1 MNPFQI
7 ARRGLVQIT
16 AVIVSVVAFTAAW
29 ADPPGRVAR
38 LSEFAGDVQ
47 IAQGNNTGWQ
57 PISRNYPITAGDN
70 VWVSEGGRAEL
81 DVGPV
86 QVWLS
91 GGANVYFDR
100 FDDHT
105 LNARLSTGAIAVRIR
120 QWESGDT
127 MMVSTP
133 HGEISFAQPG
143 LYFVSAGNANLPSV
157 VNARF
162 GQAELNAFGRRQWV
176 SRGEALAFDGRGV
189 IPERYASGYYS
200 GGFDGW
206 VVARDRRAERWEARN
221 RDVGNPWMIGV
232 RDLDDHGYWEES
244 YEYGRVW
251 YPRAISTNWAPY
263 RYGLW
268 SYVQPWGWTWVDD
281 APWGFAPF
289 HYGRWVRLGSRWA
302 WTPGTYVG
310 RAVYA
315 PALVSFYGGNGWS
328 VNASVGPSYSWVPL
342 GWNEPYAPWYTYSPN
357 YWRHVNRPYVRN
369 VAEDPW
375 RPPTHI
381 HAGVPGAITAVAAA
395 TFLGGRHIAQNQI
408 RTVTEVDVRSAP
420 PARIN
425 ELVPIPR
432 MGRGGIDPNP
442 IVRQQQPPIQSSVQ
456 PQPQRGAGQAVFGAA
471 PPTVYAVERGATTS
485 NAPLPN
491 TAVVQP
497 RVWQDPNPVA
507 PRANVGREVVQGDRR
522 GAPQFAQPGQPTP
535 VAPAVQSYPNPQLQ
549 QIQPQPQQPL
559 QPSAPPAVVN
569 RAAPAIERVV
579 PPQPEAPRPRDRSER
594 LERKPA
600 YEPRAAAPVVN
611 PLPVPAPVPVNAVAP
626 TNRAAPPV
634 NVAQPPQQVQ
644 PQPQAQP
651 KPGQYAPEMQ
661 RQAELRAQ
669 QVQPQPQAQPQP
681 ARPAPPPN
689 AERVHAVERRQS
701 KVKEVGAREQ
711 Q

>member
-1 MNPFQI
+1 MNPIRI
-7 ARRGLVQIT
+7 ARHGLAQIT
-16 AVIVSVVAFTAAW
+16 AVIVSFVALTAGW

-70 VWVSEGGRAEL
+70 IWVSEGGRAEL

-100 FDDHT
+100 FDDRT
-105 LNARLSTGAIAVRIR
+105 LNARLSSGAIAVRIR
-120 QWESGDT
+120 QWESGDA
-127 MMVSTP
+127 MCVSTE

-162 GQAELNAFGRRQWV
+162 GQAELNSYGRRQWV

-189 IPERYASGYYS
+189 IPERYANGYYS

-206 VVARDRRAERWEARN
+206 VVARDRRAERWEIRN
-221 RDVGNPWMIGV
+221 RDVSNPWLIGV
-232 RDLDDHGYWEES
+232 RDLDDHGYWEQS

-251 YPRAISTNWAPY
+251 YPRAISSNWAPY
-263 RYGLW
+263 RYGRW
-268 SYVQPWGWTWVDD
+268 SHVQPWGWTWVDD

-289 HYGRWVRLGSRWA
+289 HYGRWVRLGGRWA
-302 WTPGTYVG
+302 WTPGNYAG

-328 VNASVGPSYSWVPL
+328 VSASVGPSYSWVPL

-369 VAEDPW
+369 IAEDPW

-395 TFLGGRHIAQNQI
+395 TFLGGRHIAQNHI
-408 RTVTEVDVRSAP
+408 RTVTELDVLNAP
-420 PARIN
+420 PARVN
-425 ELVPIPR
+425 EIIPMPR
-432 MGRGGIDPNP
+432 GGRGIDPNP
-442 IVRQQQPPIQSSVQ
+442 IIRQQQQPIQPAIQAQ

-471 PPTVYAVERGATTS
+471 PPTVYAVERSAATS
-485 NAPLPN
+485 RVPVPN

-507 PRANVGREVVQGDRR
+507 PRANVGREIVQGDRR
-522 GAPQFAQPGQPTP
+522 GAPQFAQPAQPTP
-535 VAPAVQSYPNPQLQ
+535 IAPAVQSYPNPQLQ
-549 QIQPQPQQPL
+549 QIQPQPQSQQP
-559 QPSAPPAVVN
+559 QRPSAPPAVIN
-569 RAAPAIERVV
+569 RAAPANERMV
-579 PPQPEAPRPRDRSER
+579 PPQPEAPRSRDRFER
-594 LERKPA
+594 QDRKPA
-600 YEPRAAAPVVN
+600 YEPRAAAPAVN
-611 PLPVPAPVPVNAVAP
+611 MPAMPAPVPMNAVAP
-626 TNRAAPPV
+626 PNRAAPPV
-634 NVAQPPQQVQ
+634 NVAQPQQ
-644 PQPQAQP
+644 
-651 KPGQYAPEMQ
+651 
-661 RQAELRAQ
+661 
-669 QVQPQPQAQPQP
+669 QAQPQVQRQP
-681 ARPAPPPN
+681 VRPAAPPN
-689 AERVHAVERRQS
+689 TERAPAVEYRQS
-701 KVKEVGAREQ
+701 KVKEIGAREQ
-711 Q
+711 

>member
-1 MNPFQI
+1 MNPIQI
-7 ARRGLVQIT
+7 TRRGFAQIT
-16 AVIVSVVAFTAAW
+16 AVIVSVVALTATW

-47 IAQGNNTGWQ
+47 IAQGNNSGWQ

-127 MMVSTP
+127 MMVSTE

-157 VNARF
+157 VNARY

-189 IPERYASGYYS
+189 IPERYASGYYN

-206 VVARDRRAERWEARN
+206 VVARDRRVERWESRN

-263 RYGLW
+263 RYGRW

-328 VNASVGPSYSWVPL
+328 VNASIGPSYSWVPL

-369 VAEDPW
+369 IAEDPW

-381 HAGVPGAITAVAAA
+381 HAAVPGAITAVAAA

-408 RTVTEVDVRSAP
+408 RTVTEIDVRNAP

-425 ELVPIPR
+425 EMVPTPR
-432 MGRGGIDPNP
+432 VGRGGIDPNP
-442 IVRQQQPPIQSSVQ
+442 IVRQQPPIQSGAQ

-471 PPTVYAVERGATTS
+471 QPTVYAVERGA
-485 NAPLPN
+485 APSSAPVPN

-497 RVWQDPNPVA
+497 RVWQDPNPVVQ
-507 PRANVGREVVQGDRR
+507 RANVGREVVQGDRR
-522 GAPQFAQPGQPTP
+522 GASQFVQPGQPTP
-535 VAPAVQSYPNPQLQ
+535 AAPTVQSYPNPQLQ
-549 QIQPQPQQPL
+549 QIQPRSQQPL

-569 RAAPAIERVV
+569 RAAPAIERMV
-579 PPQPEAPRPRDRSER
+579 PPQPEAPRPRDRTER
-594 LERKPA
+594 LEQRKPA
-600 YEPRAAAPVVN
+600 YEPRAATPAVIATPV
-611 PLPVPAPVPVNAVAP
+611 LAPVPVNA
-626 TNRAAPPV
+626 AAPANRTAPQV
-634 NVAQPPQQVQ
+634 NAAQ
-644 PQPQAQP
+644 PQPQAV
-651 KPGQYAPEMQ
+651 
-661 RQAELRAQ
+661 QA
-669 QVQPQPQAQPQP
+669 QPQAQQ
-681 ARPAPPPN
+681 ARPAAPPQ
-689 AERVHAVERRQS
+689 AERAHATEHRHS
-701 KVKEVGAREQ
+701 KVKEIGAREPQ